1 MESLWDLNEL
11 LCEKIDE
18 VVKQGDISPTEL
30 DNVYKATKA
39 MYYISCI
46 DAMEG
51 SEYDEYEEM
60 SSRARGGNSRAGG
73 GGGNSR
79 NYPYS
84 SRRSSY
90 ASNSYA
96 GGGGN
101 SRRSSRGNSMR
112 NYSGHDK
119 KEMLM
124 QRIAELQDEIDRME
138 D

>member
-18 VVKQGDISPTEL
+18 VVKQGDLSPNEL

-39 MYYISCI
+39 LYYITCI

-60 SSRARGGNSRAGG
+60 SSRARGNSRA
-73 GGGNSR
+73 GGNSR

-84 SRRSSY
+84 SRRNSY

-96 GGGGN
+96 GGGN
-101 SRRSSRGNSMR
+101 SRRSSRANSMR